1 MLVSGVVAGTL
12 LGLLIGRN
20 WRRLERIEIAWL
32 PLLIAALVLRITAGV
47 FSPGSIA
54 LYVASIAITGLVAA
68 INWRLPGALLIALGS
83 ALNLAVIAAN
93 GAMPIDQAALESVG
107 GRMPQDA
114 LHEPLTAQSSFA
126 TLADVILVAPLR
138 AAYSLGDVAIA
149 LGGLLLPFVTL
160 IRR

>member
-93 GAMPIDQAALESVG
+93 GAMPIDQAAL
-107 GRMPQDA
+107 
-114 LHEPLTAQSSFA
+114 
-126 TLADVILVAPLR
+126 
-138 AAYSLGDVAIA
+138 
-149 LGGLLLPFVTL
+149 
-160 IRR
+160 